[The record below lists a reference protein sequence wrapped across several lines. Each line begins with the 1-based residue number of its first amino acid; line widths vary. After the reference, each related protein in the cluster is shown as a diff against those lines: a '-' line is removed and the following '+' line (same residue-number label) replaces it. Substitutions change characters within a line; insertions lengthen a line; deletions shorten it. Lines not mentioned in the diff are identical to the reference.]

1 MKLLNQGMPFIFI
14 IDAVNKLYERGIILL
29 DDDAF
34 LTPSICFE
42 ELCEAKR
49 LDTFINPEA
58 STYQKIWKLKEKR
71 ILQKTQSALRGQ
83 C

>member
-1 MKLLNQGMPFIFI
+1 MKEAL
-14 IDAVNKLYERGIILL
+14 VLL

-49 LDTFINPEA
+49 LDT
-58 STYQKIWKLKEKR
+58 LD
-71 ILQKTQSALRGQ
+71 
-83 C
+83 